1 MTSYEC
7 FDLDIKD
14 HIAHLSMSRPEALN
28 AMSRVFWKELPEIIK
43 DIDRNS
49 QARVIVLSGQGKH
62 FSAGMD
68 LANFMSNDKSGEKKD
83 PARMREIFYH
93 EVLEL
98 QDTFSAL
105 EECRM
110 PTIAA
115 IHGACVG
122 GAIDMA
128 AACDM
133 RYCSDDAFF
142 KIAEVDIGIA
152 ADVGTLQRLPSL
164 IPLAAVRELAYTG
177 RKFDANE
184 AKELGLVNKVFD
196 SQESLTDGVNKIAK
210 KIANKSPLVTRVI
223 KKQINYSRDH
233 SVKESLDYHAA
244 WNSSL
249 ISSKDMEEAIKAY
262 MNKSDG
268 DFEDLEPKRSF
279 WEKDEKL
286 I

>member
-43 DIDRNS
+43 DIDKNS

-249 ISSKDMEEAIKAY
+249 ISSKDMEEAMKAY

>member
-14 HIAHLSMSRPEALN
+14 NIAHLSMSRPEALN

-43 DIDRNS
+43 DIDKNS

-196 SQESLTDGVNKIAK
+196 SQESLTDEVNKIAE

-249 ISSKDMEEAIKAY
+249 ISSKDMEEAMKAY

>member
-43 DIDRNS
+43 DIDKNS

-196 SQESLTDGVNKIAK
+196 SQESLTDEVNKIAE

-249 ISSKDMEEAIKAY
+249 ISSKDMEEAMKAY

>member
-196 SQESLTDGVNKIAK
+196 SQESLADEVNKIAK

-249 ISSKDMEEAIKAY
+249 ISSKDMEEAMKAY

>member
-98 QDTFSAL
+98 QDTFSVL

-196 SQESLTDGVNKIAK
+196 SQESLTDEVNKIAE

-249 ISSKDMEEAIKAY
+249 ISSKDMEEAMKAY